1 MKLQHHKNL
10 DRFLAGTQ
18 ERKIDLPAK
27 RHPGEKS
34 GHILSVSSNLL
45 GICFIVLT
53 SIKVLGKANETIID
67 EIAALCILLFMT
79 SCILSFL
86 SIRWIHKK
94 STWLEDIADVVFL
107 AGLSLL
113 FVTTVLFSFNIIQ

>member
-10 DRFLAGTQ
+10 DRFLADTQ
-18 ERKIDLPAK
+18 ETKTNAPAK
-27 RHPGEKS
+27 QHAEKS

-45 GICFIVLT
+45 GISFIVLT

-67 EIAALCILLFMT
+67 EIAAMCILLFMA

-86 SIRWIHKK
+86 SIRWVHKK
-94 STWLEDIADVVFL
+94 STWLENIADAVFL

-113 FVTTVLFSFNIIQ
+113 FVTTLLFSFNIIQ